1 MITGLV
7 LMVVVIAL
15 LSHSVLYR
23 QVRADREHQAV
34 SRVVRICSYCN
45 LIMGVHS
52 KALKHGQMETEA
64 GHAPSGPR
72 LILTHGMCQSCF
84 AEQMRALD
92 EEQ

>member
-1 MITGLV
+1 MLTGLV

-23 QVRADREHQAV
+23 PPRADKAPQTV

-52 KALKHGQMETEA
+52 KALKHGQMEKEA
-64 GHAPSGPR
+64 GHAPSGPG

-84 AEQMRALD
+84 ADQMRELD
-92 EEQ
+92 EEP